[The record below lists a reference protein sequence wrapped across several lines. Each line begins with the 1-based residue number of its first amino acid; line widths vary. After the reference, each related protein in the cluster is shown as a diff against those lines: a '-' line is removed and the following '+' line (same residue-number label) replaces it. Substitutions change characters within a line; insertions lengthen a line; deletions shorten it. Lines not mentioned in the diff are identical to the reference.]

1 MHLIDSHCH
10 LDFSLFDRDRDQVIS
25 RCNDLGVKAII
36 IPAVTVSGWPR
47 LLSVCAQSKILHPAL
62 GLHPMFMEK
71 HKPEHIDELK
81 HSAKQ
86 HKHTLVAIGEIGL
99 DFYLPDHDKQAQT
112 DLFTKQLKIAQDT
125 ELPVLLHVRKAH
137 DQTIS
142 CLKKHPVSGGIVH
155 AFNGSIQ
162 QADQYQKLG
171 FLFGVGGAIT
181 HPNATRLRSL
191 MAQLPLSSLVLET
204 DSPDMP
210 IANMIGTRNSPEN
223 IPTILATLAELRSE
237 TAEEIA
243 LITTQNCQGLLKL

>member
-10 LDFSLFDRDRDQVIS
+10 LDFSIFDLDRDQILS
-25 RCNDLGVKAII
+25 RCNDLGIKSLI
-36 IPAVTVSGWPR
+36 IPAVTVSSWQR
-47 LLSVCAQSKILHPAL
+47 LLSVCAQSKVLHPAL
-62 GLHPMFMEK
+62 GLHPMFMQE
-71 HKPEHIDELK
+71 HKPEHIDHLK
-81 HSAKQ
+81 DSVTQ
-86 HKHTLVAIGEIGL
+86 HKRTLVAIGEIGL

-112 DLFTKQLKIAQDT
+112 VLFTEQLKIAQDT

-137 DQTIS
+137 DQTVS
-142 CLKKHPVSGGIVH
+142 CLKKHPVNGGIVH
-155 AFNGSIQ
+155 AFNGSMQ
-162 QADQYQKLG
+162 QADHYQKLG

-223 IPTILATLAELRSE
+223 IPKILATLAELRSE

-243 LITTQNCQGLLKL
+243 LITTQNCQRLIKL